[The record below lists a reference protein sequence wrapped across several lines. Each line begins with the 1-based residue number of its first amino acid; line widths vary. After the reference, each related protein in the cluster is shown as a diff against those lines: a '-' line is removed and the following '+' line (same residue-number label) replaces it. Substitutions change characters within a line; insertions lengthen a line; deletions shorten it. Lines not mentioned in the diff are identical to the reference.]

1 MKFKWGVFMK
11 VLIIGQG
18 GREHALVWKAAQS
31 NLVEEV
37 FVAPGNDGMNELATR
52 VAISENDNEAL
63 VAFAKEQNIDLTIV
77 GPEVPLLNGIVN
89 DFEGEGLKIFGPRK
103 EAALIEGSK
112 NFAKEL
118 MIKYKIPTAEYQ
130 TFTNVDEAKSYV
142 EQKGAPIVIKA
153 DGLAAGKGVTVAE
166 TLDVALDSVTDMLE
180 NAKFGDASSSVVIE
194 EFLAGEEFS
203 LMAFV
208 KDENVYPMV
217 IAQDHKRA
225 YDNDEGP
232 NTGGMG
238 AYSPVP
244 QISDEVVNTAIET
257 ILKPAA
263 KALISE
269 GRSFTGILYAGLIL
283 TNDGPKVI
291 EFNARFGDPET
302 QVVLPRLKSDL
313 VSSLLS
319 ILNEEPVQ
327 LEWSEEAVLGVVLAS
342 KGYPNDYE
350 KGLPIG
356 QLSEKHEKAVIF
368 HAGTKKVNDQ
378 FVNNG
383 GRVLVVSGYGETISD
398 AQEKAYALVEEISSP
413 ALFYRKDIGNKA
425 IKHGVS

>member
-1 MKFKWGVFMK
+1 MK

-18 GREHALVWKAAQS
+18 GREHALVWKVAQS
-31 NLVEEV
+31 KLVTEV
-37 FVAPGNDGMNELATR
+37 FVAPGNDGMDNLATR
-52 VAISENDNEAL
+52 VPLSETDNEAL
-63 VAFAKEQNIDLTIV
+63 LAFAKEQQIDLTIV
-77 GPEVPLLNGIVN
+77 GPEVPLLNGIVD
-89 DFEGEGLKIFGPRK
+89 DFEEAGLKIFGPRQK
-103 EAALIEGSK
+103 AALIEGSK

-118 MIKYKIPTAEYQ
+118 MIKYNIPTADYQ
-130 TFTNVDEAKSYV
+130 TFTDVEEAKAYIQ
-142 EQKGAPIVIKA
+142 EKGAPIVIKA

-166 TLDVALDSVTDMLE
+166 TLDVALASVTDMLE
-180 NAKFGDASSSVVIE
+180 NEKFGEASSSVVIE

-208 KDENVYPMV
+208 KGEKVYPMV

-244 QISDEVVNTAIET
+244 QISDEVVAEAVET

-263 KALISE
+263 KALVSE
-269 GRSFTGILYAGLIL
+269 GSSFTGILYAGLIL
-283 TNDGPKVI
+283 TEQGPKVI

-302 QVVLPRLKSDL
+302 QVVLPRLESDL
-313 VSSLLS
+313 VEFLMGLLQDQ
-319 ILNEEPVQ
+319 PVELQ
-327 LEWSEEAVLGVVLAS
+327 WTDKAVLGVVLAS
-342 KGYPNDYE
+342 NGYPNDYE
-350 KGLPIG
+350 KGRPIG
-356 QLSEKHEKAVIF
+356 TLQHTHGNAVIF
-368 HAGTKKVNDQ
+368 HAGTKRVEEQ

-383 GRVLVVSGYGETISD
+383 GRVIVVAGFGESISD
-398 AQEKAYALVEEISSP
+398 AQKEAYSLVEQIAAP

-425 IKHGVS
+425 IKHVVS